1 MQVDSREPPDASQGT
16 VQVRGLTDVLGAKG
30 LVFRRGRPYLAPG
43 FSAEHEGLR
52 LYGGLT
58 AVAAVPP
65 GRASRRVQYWSFS
78 GVAEDALRDRMQA
91 LPFSYDLTVL
101 PARPMGWERPKTY
114 GHVHV
119 SRRTPG
125 TGFPELYRVLR
136 GRAGFL
142 VQDLRPGPSAGF
154 SALITASAGESVV
167 IPPLLQHVT
176 INLGATVLIVGDLV
190 CREADDEYG
199 HVRDAHGLAYYIR
212 TDDRAVVNPS
222 YRAVPALQHLDATG
236 WSGHGPTFTNESLAS
251 GASEF
256 EWLCSMD
263 AFASAFPDLWQRVA
277 HLASPDTRG

>member
-1 MQVDSREPPDASQGT
+1 
-16 VQVRGLTDVLGAKG
+16 VQVRGLTDVVYTTG
-30 LVFRRGRPYLAPG
+30 LVFRRGRPCLGPG

-52 LYGGLT
+52 RYGGLT

-78 GVAEDALRDRMQA
+78 GVAEEALRDRMRA

-101 PARPMGWERPKTY
+101 PARPMGWERSKTY

-125 TGFPELYRVLR
+125 AGFPELYRVLQ

-142 VQDLRPGPSAGF
+142 VQDLRPGPTTGF
-154 SALITASAGESVV
+154 AALITAKAGETVV
-167 IPPLLQHVT
+167 VPPLLQHVT
-176 INLGATVLIVGDLV
+176 INLGATVLVVDDLV

-199 HVRDAHGLAYYIR
+199 QVRDAHGMAYYVR
-212 TDDRAVVNPS
+212 TDDHAVVNPS
-222 YRAVPALQHLDATG
+222 YRAVPALQRFDATA
-236 WSGHGPTFTNESLAS
+236 WSGRGPTFTNESLAF
-251 GASEF
+251 GASGF
-256 EWLCSMD
+256 EWLCSMG

-277 HLASPDTRG
+277 HLASPQTGG